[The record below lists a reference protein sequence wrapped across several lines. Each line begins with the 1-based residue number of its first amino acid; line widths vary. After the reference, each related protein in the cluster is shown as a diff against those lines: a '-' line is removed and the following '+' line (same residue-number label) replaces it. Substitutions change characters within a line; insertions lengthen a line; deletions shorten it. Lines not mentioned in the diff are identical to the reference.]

1 MKNLLIALCLCVPL
15 PLSLTA
21 QSPAFEV
28 ASVKPADMTLHGGG
42 YSHVDAESIDFGRVT
57 LFEFIRRA
65 YAVRPHQ
72 LIGPAWINTARYT
85 ISARAAGRAPKD
97 KILLM
102 TQTLLAERFG
112 LVIHRE
118 ARPMLIYALVVT
130 GKGPK
135 LQEATGRGP
144 NNVVSSPDG
153 RETVYEHESMEYLV
167 IRLSLFLDR
176 PVIDETGLKGL
187 YNFRLAA
194 ENHSRLAAHGSVS
207 GAADI
212 TDTDAP
218 PSVFTDI
225 PARLGLKL
233 QAKKEPIDVLV
244 IDHIEK
250 PSGN

>member
-1 MKNLLIALCLCVPL
+1 MKNLLITLCFCL
-15 PLSLTA
+15 PLSLAA
-21 QSPAFEV
+21 QPPAFEV
-28 ASVKPADMTLHGGG
+28 ASVKPADKTQRGAHMYVEATG
-42 YSHVDAESIDFGRVT
+42 IDVANVE
-57 LFEFIRRA
+57 LFELIRRV

-85 ISARAAGRAPKD
+85 ISTRAAGRTPKD

-102 TQTLLAERFG
+102 MQTLLAERFG

-118 ARPMLIYALVVT
+118 ARLMPIYALVVT

-135 LQEATGRGP
+135 LEEAKGKGP

-153 RETVYEHESMEYLV
+153 RETVYEHESMEYLA

-194 ENHSRLAAHGSVS
+194 ENHSRAAAHGSVS

-212 TDTDAP
+212 TDTDAS
-218 PSVFTDI
+218 PSMFTDI

-233 QAKKEPIDVLV
+233 QAKKEPVDVLV